1 MPYLPVCARPAG
13 CARCYGPGG
22 GAGGVIGIGTVTNGK
37 CRYIVTGGW
46 WGTGGAAG
54 GGGRPEHCGL
64 GGLGVEMGVD
74 VVEELGA
81 DAYRYGRITGSGKV
95 IDAPIVARVDGRNP
109 PEKGSRVRL
118 HPAPGHLHFFGRN
131 GQRIG

>member
-54 GGGRPEHCGL
+54 GGAGTGGGAAGAGAAAAGGAGCSTGRGWYCGV
-64 GGLGVEMGVD
+64 GRA
-74 VVEELGA
+74 GA
-81 DAYRYGRITGSGKV
+81 R
-95 IDAPIVARVDGRNP
+95 
-109 PEKGSRVRL
+109 
-118 HPAPGHLHFFGRN
+118 
-131 GQRIG
+131 